1 MMRWLALV
9 IIGLMLL
16 SPFFGEGEISNEQ
29 DGYIFLYVLLSTV
42 ITVSIAGAIGYG
54 FYSLFNVETP
64 QMPLDYA
71 RKWLASAFFLTC
83 LSALPSF
90 IRYLDANSFAI
101 WVLLTVVTG
110 TFAGTFGWLYGRF
123 YKFNN
128 NNRSKSNSRRGHVA
142 NKSDITDTYYYE
154 IAWKE
159 LIIKRVNEGLWAKAF
174 AQADGNMEKTKAI
187 YLESRARQLRENEQS
202 RKSETLLRQKQGI
215 ESAVTTS
222 SFDRIGRA
230 LLILLAVT
238 SNRGLIGAIL
248 MTSNGP
254 FLGFILLIFFGP
266 LAYISMRRNIYG
278 F

>member
-16 SPFFGEGEISNEQ
+16 SPFFGDGEINNEQ

-64 QMPLDYA
+64 QTPLDYA

-174 AQADGNMEKTKAI
+174 AQANGNMEKTKAI
-187 YLESRARQLRENEQS
+187 YLESRARQLRESERIQKTKEKS
-202 RKSETLLRQKQGI
+202 RQWNIAISN
-215 ESAVTTS
+215 VTS
-222 SFDRIGRA
+222 YALNAIGRA
-230 LLILLAVT
+230 FMVMVAVI
-238 SNRGLIGAIL
+238 SNVGVIGSIFAMVEYEL
-248 MTSNGP
+248 MMVVG
-254 FLGFILLIFFGP
+254 LIFFGP
-266 LAYISMRRNIYG
+266 LAYWSTKRVINS
-278 F
+278 